1 MTPVVISSDKGS
13 EWTGAVQTLLDQK
26 DVVHRVKIR
35 GDENSLAVVDR
46 VIQNI
51 KKRLAESL
59 AKTPGEWYTRVR
71 DVEQEYNATPHET
84 LHDEPP
90 DEVMLAGRKTLRF
103 ILDQDNAKKLQ
114 HNQELLEGRTRQ
126 LEQAGAFRRPLEGR
140 NTFKRSFKASYGAME
155 QLDSIRG
162 STVAPV
168 GGGAPIDIKRVLP
181 VDRETQDVRPSF
193 ALGDARAE
201 DRRQRVALL
210 ANSLYDFLRD
220 DEKSMASAAAHLKR
234 DLGDEQYSLQ
244 LRSVGAQSLSDVVR
258 LIGDLELTRN
268 GNYVRARR
276 T

>member
-1 MTPVVISSDKGS
+1 MITALSG
-13 EWTGAVQTLLDQK
+13 GAREEALRELFYSHAGGFDQ
-26 DVVHRVKIR
+26 RW
-35 GDENSLAVVDR
+35 
-46 VIQNI
+46 
-51 KKRLAESL
+51 
-59 AKTPGEWYTRVR
+59 TPGHKGAHWLDALKPHNVLSDEMLSR
-71 DVEQEYNATPHET
+71 EQ
-84 LHDEPP
+84 
-90 DEVMLAGRKTLRF
+90 
-103 ILDQDNAKKLQ
+103 
-114 HNQELLEGRTRQ
+114 
-126 LEQAGAFRRPLEGR
+126 LEGR

-210 ANSLYDFLRD
+210 ANSLYDFLRG
-220 DEKSMASAAAHLKR
+220 DERSMASAAAHLKR